1 MNKETIK
8 AKLFEVQNS
17 IVKELEEKIA
27 TSHSMVDVDEDDT
40 LDPEDFSH
48 QYESGELESL
58 MKVQLLNAKMDLS
71 RLNKMDFSS
80 KDSVTD
86 GALVQTNKFNF
97 IIGFSTVPFDIEND
111 HIIGISHGSP
121 IFSSMENKKQ
131 GDEFSFHGI
140 NYKIENIY

>member
-97 IIGFSTVPFDIEND
+97 IMDT
-111 HIIGISHGSP
+111 
-121 IFSSMENKKQ
+121 
-131 GDEFSFHGI
+131 
-140 NYKIENIY
+140 